1 MGKRWRGG
9 GEGEVG
15 NGGFDGGRGK
25 VDEGEGRGNESDG
38 VEVVMKVGV
47 EMEETM
53 EEKSW

>member
-15 NGGFDGGRGK
+15 SGGFDGGRGK
-25 VDEGEGRGNESDG
+25 VDEGERRGNESDD

-53 EEKSW
+53 EGKSW

>member
-1 MGKRWRGG
+1 MGKRWRGE

-15 NGGFDGGRGK
+15 NGGFDGCRGN
-25 VDEGEGRGNESDG
+25 VDEGEGRGNESDS

-53 EEKSW
+53 EGKSW